1 VIFKYLIF
9 NGYNLSAFAL
19 TITHLLLPRRRLF
32 SYGLRR
38 TYSAYVFYR
47 TDCG

>member
-9 NGYNLSAFAL
+9 NDYNLSAFAL
-19 TITHLLLPRRRLF
+19 TITHLLLPGRRLF

-38 TYSAYVFYR
+38 IYSAYVLYR
-47 TDCG
+47 TDFG